1 MLIEKVRLVLP
12 TQSTFH
18 QCREAADITQTK
30 TQRTSQVTCSRTQPT
45 CMRCSE
51 DSRPCLY
58 SRTGSIPRPR
68 KRKNPD
74 DTPSSLSWIYG
85 AASLFAAD
93 EVQSHLS
100 NEIESTRGL
109 LGGPGELHD
118 NSLGALS
125 SLSQACAAVWQST
138 SGFDRPGKGYFLFED
153 RAASWV
159 DSKRYFRMCAAL
171 GGQTEWDMLGRC
183 WR

>member
-1 MLIEKVRLVLP
+1 
-12 TQSTFH
+12 
-18 QCREAADITQTK
+18 
-30 TQRTSQVTCSRTQPT
+30 
-45 CMRCSE
+45 MRCSE

-74 DTPSSLSWIYG
+74 DGHDAPSSLSSIYG

-93 EVQSHLS
+93 EVQSNLAT
-100 NEIESTRGL
+100 EIESTRGL
-109 LGGPGELHD
+109 LSGPGELHD
-118 NSLGALS
+118 SSLGALS

-159 DSKRYFRMCAAL
+159 DSKRYFLHIYTAL
-171 GGQTEWDMLGRC
+171 RGHIERDRLGRC
-183 WR
+183 